1 MENTDNFIIDLN
13 GSVYKGDFQ
22 DYWKQAFG
30 IGMMII
36 RRIGERI
43 ALMRT

>member
-22 DYWKQAFG
+22 DYWKQAG
-30 IGMMII
+30 IEYDDG
-36 RRIGERI
+36 RRIGGI
-43 ALMRT
+43 A